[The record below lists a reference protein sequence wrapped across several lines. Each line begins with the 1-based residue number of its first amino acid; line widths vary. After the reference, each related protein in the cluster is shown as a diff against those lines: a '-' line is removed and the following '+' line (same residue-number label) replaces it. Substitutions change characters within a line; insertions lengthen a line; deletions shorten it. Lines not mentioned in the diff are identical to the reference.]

1 MAATSP
7 YQLSVHETRVVKVL
21 PRGRVIIDAR
31 ELRRV
36 IDRKTGEVL
45 VELLEQCY
53 AETYA
58 ETVNEIANNDH
69 AIVVP
74 YQAPKSRKRPAAR

>member
-1 MAATSP
+1 MSE
-7 YQLSVHETRVVKVL
+7 YQPSVHETRVVKVL

-31 ELRRV
+31 NLRRV

-53 AETYA
+53 AETFA
-58 ETVNEIANNDH
+58 ETMNEIANNDH

-74 YQAPKSRKRPAAR
+74 YQAPKSRKRLAVR